1 MDELTQITFR
11 TFMYEMLEADN
22 ERLRKRISELQTK
35 DWVRLERENDQLR
48 DAISHF
54 QTTVES
60 VMGKYR

>member
-22 ERLRKRISELQTK
+22 ERLRKRISELETK
-35 DWVRLERENDQLR
+35 DLVRLERENNQLR

-54 QTTVES
+54 QSTVKS
-60 VMGKYR
+60 VMEQYK

>member
-22 ERLRKRISELQTK
+22 ERLRKRISELETK
-35 DWVRLERENDQLR
+35 DLVRLERENDQLR

-54 QTTVES
+54 QITVKS
-60 VMGKYR
+60 VMEQYK